1 MTEKA
6 KRREKGEVATGM
18 QKPKAVDF
26 EEEGPKKHSEADS
39 MTIEINEL
47 YKYKKE
53 DLCIDIGSSTYSN
66 LAYVQA
72 SHRDISIDFL
82 EMPGIKKEDGRMH
95 IPGSRIYMS
104 HAAAQKLSKAI
115 SGILDTIHSD
125 GTMECFTPEED
136 QPEKLTTKTRQVSA
150 RDTV

>member
-82 EMPGIKKEDGRMH
+82 EMPGIKKRGWQNAY
-95 IPGSRIYMS
+95 PGQPDLYVACSRPEAFKS
-104 HAAAQKLSKAI
+104 NLRH
-115 SGILDTIHSD
+115 SGHHPL
-125 GTMECFTPEED
+125 
-136 QPEKLTTKTRQVSA
+136 
-150 RDTV
+150 